1 MRKEVYHISLRT
13 SQMINVVRL
22 IMIIGVIYV
31 HAIPILKPIDSPII
45 TAFSSLMRG
54 PIGTSGIALF
64 FFLSSILT
72 YKKEFTFKSN
82 FRKKCLSLLLP
93 YIAFISF
100 WILVVFVMQLY
111 TPLLVLFHFD
121 SQVILWGK
129 PVIQWTP
136 LDWFDAY
143 TGFVHGTPFVYP
155 FWFIRDLFLVNIF
168 ASLIKKAVDSNPYIS
183 GIILITI
190 SIVLMQI
197 GTYGLTL
204 FSFALGYYVI
214 KFNISLEKVNDINI
228 SLILVGYVALVLC
241 FSITFIYI
249 YYILVFLLVIVGN
262 ILYLQIGYCL
272 IDKKH
277 DKYLLKIA
285 PWSFGIFCFHE
296 YFLRFFR
303 KIASMI
309 IPQIPILVI
318 IEYCILPL
326 VLCLF
331 CLLICKILN
340 SLPFSPLK
348 LLLGGRGSKSSKRMN
363 K

>member
-13 SQMINVVRL
+13 SQMINIVRL

-31 HAIPILKPIDSPII
+31 HTIPVLKAIDSPII
-45 TAFSSLMRG
+45 TAFSFLMRG
-54 PIGTSGIALF
+54 PAGTSGIALF

-72 YKKEFTFKSN
+72 YKKIFTFKSN

-111 TPLLVLFHFD
+111 DPLLTLFHFD
-121 SQVILWGK
+121 SQVVLWGK

-136 LDWFDAY
+136 LDWLDAY
-143 TGFVHGTPFVYP
+143 TGFVYGTPFVYP

-168 ASLIKKAVDSNPYIS
+168 ASLIKKAIDLSPYIS
-183 GIILITI
+183 GIILLAI
-190 SIVLMQI
+190 SIALMQI

-214 KFNISLEKVNDINI
+214 KFGISLERVANINI
-228 SLILVGYVALVLC
+228 GLILVSYVAITVC
-241 FSITFIYI
+241 FLIPFRYTYSIF
-249 YYILVFLLVIVGN
+249 VFPMVIVGG
-262 ILYLQIGYCL
+262 ILYLRIGYYL
-272 IDKKH
+272 IDSKH
-277 DKYLLKIA
+277 DKILLQIA
-285 PWSFGIFCFHE
+285 PWSFGVFCFHE

-309 IPQIPILVI
+309 IPQIPFLVV
-318 IEYCILPL
+318 IEYCTLPL
-326 VLCLF
+326 VLCIF
-331 CLLICKILN
+331 CLFICKTLN
-340 SLPFSPLK
+340 SFPLSPIK
-348 LLLGGRGSKSSKRMN
+348 MLLGGRVSKSSKKVN

>member
-1 MRKEVYHISLRT
+1 
-13 SQMINVVRL
+13 
-22 IMIIGVIYV
+22 
-31 HAIPILKPIDSPII
+31 
-45 TAFSSLMRG
+45 
-54 PIGTSGIALF
+54 
-64 FFLSSILT
+64 
-72 YKKEFTFKSN
+72 
-82 FRKKCLSLLLP
+82 
-93 YIAFISF
+93 
-100 WILVVFVMQLY
+100 MQLY

-183 GIILITI
+183 GIILTTI

-241 FSITFIYI
+241 FSITFK
-249 YYILVFLLVIVGN
+249 YILHTCFPTGDCGQYI
-262 ILYLQIGYCL
+262 
-272 IDKKH
+272 
-277 DKYLLKIA
+277 
-285 PWSFGIFCFHE
+285 IFTD
-296 YFLRFFR
+296 R
-303 KIASMI
+303 
-309 IPQIPILVI
+309 
-318 IEYCILPL
+318 
-326 VLCLF
+326 VL
-331 CLLICKILN
+331 
-340 SLPFSPLK
+340 SY
-348 LLLGGRGSKSSKRMN
+348 
-363 K
+363 

>member
-1 MRKEVYHISLRT
+1 MGEEVYHISLRT

-31 HAIPILKPIDSPII
+31 HTIPVLDTIDSPII
-45 TAFSSLMRG
+45 TAFASLMRG

-72 YKKEFTFKSN
+72 YKKEFAFKSN
-82 FRKKCLSLLLP
+82 FRKKCSSLLLP
-93 YIAFISF
+93 YVAFISF

-111 TPLLVLFHFD
+111 DPLLALFHFD
-121 SQVILWGK
+121 SQVVLWGK
-129 PVIQWTP
+129 PVIQWSL

-143 TGFVHGTPFVYP
+143 TGFVHGAPFVYP

-183 GIILITI
+183 GIVLLAM
-190 SIVLMQI
+190 SIALMQI
-197 GTYGLTL
+197 GAYGLTL
-204 FSFALGYYVI
+204 FSFTLGYYVV
-214 KFNISLEKVNDINI
+214 KFDISLEKVDNINI
-228 SLILVGYVALVLC
+228 GLILVGYIAIISC
-241 FSITFIYI
+241 FSIPFKCI
-249 YYILVFLLVIVGN
+249 YYVLVFPLVIVAN
-262 ILYLQIGYCL
+262 ILCLRIGYYL

-296 YFLRFFR
+296 YYLRFFR
-303 KIASMI
+303 KIASLI
-309 IPQIPILVI
+309 IPQIPVLVI
-318 IEYCILPL
+318 IEYCILPI

-348 LLLGGRGSKSSKRMN
+348 LLLGGRGSKSSKR
-363 K
+363 